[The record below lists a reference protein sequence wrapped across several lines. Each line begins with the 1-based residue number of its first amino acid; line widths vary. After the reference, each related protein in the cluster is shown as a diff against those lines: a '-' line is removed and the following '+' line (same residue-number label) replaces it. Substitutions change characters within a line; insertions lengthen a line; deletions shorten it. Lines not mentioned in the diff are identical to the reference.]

1 MQDSPAEKEH
11 FRLKKSEG
19 TAIFGRGRIPRQR
32 TREGGE
38 DFPMAQSKSVG
49 AAGGYNFGTFGG
61 VYTPALLTILG
72 LVMFMRTNFVLGS
85 AGLLHMLFLLACGAS
100 ISLAT
105 ALSIAAIATNTDVKG
120 GGAYYLISRV
130 LGPCF
135 GTSIGLT
142 LFVSQSLAIPFN
154 ILGASEALV
163 TQIPQMRTYFPLLN
177 LGLGG
182 ILAFLV
188 WKGADWAIR
197 AQYFIMA
204 VLGGSILVFLLGP
217 IGDFSLETLR
227 GNLAPAGGEV
237 SMISLFAIFFPAVTG
252 IMAGVNMSGDLKFPH
267 LAIPRGTFAAL
278 GTAVLLYLLQIVIAA
293 GCFPREEM
301 IRTPYRVLTSHALWG
316 LWFMVLAGVQAATLS
331 TALGWLLGA
340 PRVLQSL
347 GVDNVLPGI
356 VFFRKGNGSRNEP
369 RRAIL
374 VVIAIVAPILLWAG
388 FLGRNESD
396 IEHSPINLM
405 SELVSL
411 FFLFTYAIIN
421 IAAFVESHG
430 ANPSFRP
437 RFRFFHWSVAVYG
450 ALSCCIAAFLIDFWL
465 SAAALVVIAGLYLW
479 TRYRNLEM
487 GYGDARRGYV
497 YSRIRSNLLTLPMLP
512 LHPKN
517 WRPTIAILT
526 EEPETHG
533 DLVEYAMLM
542 SQHRGILSMI
552 QIMELKDRRDFGKLR
567 TNRLRELR
575 SLIRE
580 REWQVFPTVV
590 VAPEFDVALQIVL
603 QSHSLDPIRPN
614 IVMMGWPRQR
624 ERVQPFYSHLQMIVN
639 DFHRNVIV
647 LANASTR
654 FVPQSFDGGTI
665 DIWWQSQ
672 AGGSLIT
679 ILAYLVQLDRG
690 WRKSVLR
697 IFLMD
702 SKAEEKRIRYM
713 LDKAR
718 ISAEIVRIDPGAK
731 FHLML
736 PRFSFSAELIF
747 VEFKEYDTRDSRRQ
761 MVNHYLIERE
771 LQKMPPCF
779 LVVSNGEAD
788 LLA

>member
-1 MQDSPAEKEH
+1 MDN
-11 FRLKKSEG
+11 
-19 TAIFGRGRIPRQR
+19 
-32 TREGGE
+32 
-38 DFPMAQSKSVG
+38 SKSAG
-49 AAGGYNFGTFGG
+49 TAGGYNFGTFGG

-85 AGLLHMLFLLACGAS
+85 AGLVNMLIILAVGAS

-105 ALSIAAIATNTDVKG
+105 ALSIAAISTNTEVKG

-154 ILGASEALV
+154 ILGASESLV
-163 TQIPQMRTYFPLLN
+163 TQWPQLRPYFPLLN

-188 WKGADWAIR
+188 WKGADWAIK

-204 VLGGSILVFLLGP
+204 VLGVSILVFLLGP
-217 IGDFSLETLR
+217 IGSFSFENLR
-227 GNLAPAGGEV
+227 GNLAPAEGVV
-237 SMISLFAIFFPAVTG
+237 SMIPLFAIFFPAVTG
-252 IMAGVNMSGDLKFPH
+252 IMAGVNMSGDLKSPH
-267 LAIPRGTFAAL
+267 IAIPRGTLAAL
-278 GTAVLLYLLQIVIAA
+278 GTAVLLYLVQIVIAA

-301 IRTPYRVLTSHALWG
+301 IRTPYRILTSNALWG

-347 GVDNVLPGI
+347 GVDDVLPGI
-356 VFFRKGNGSRNEP
+356 GFFKQGVGPQNEP

-374 VVIAIVAPILLWAG
+374 VVMAIITPILLWAG
-388 FLGRNESD
+388 FLGQSESD

-437 RFRFFHWSVAVYG
+437 RFRFFHWTVAVYG
-450 ALSCCIAAFLIDFWL
+450 AAACCIAAFLIDLWL
-465 SAAALVVIAGLYLW
+465 SVAALVIIGGLYLW
-479 TRYRNLEM
+479 SRYRNLEM

-497 YSRIRSNLLTLPMLP
+497 YSRIRSNLLTLPRLP

-526 EEPETHG
+526 EEPETRG

-552 QIMELKDRRDFGKLR
+552 QIIELEDRHDFGKLR
-567 TNRLRELR
+567 TDRLRELR
-575 SLIRE
+575 GLIRE

-590 VAPEFDVALQIVL
+590 VAPEFDVALQTVL

-614 IVMMGWPRQR
+614 IIMMGWPHQR
-624 ERVQPFYSHLQMIVN
+624 ERVRPFYGHLQMIVN
-639 DFHRNVIV
+639 DFHRNAIV
-647 LANASTR
+647 LANASSS
-654 FVPQSFDGGTI
+654 FIPQRFDGGTI

-702 SKAEEKRIRYM
+702 SKAEEKRIRHV

-731 FHLML
+731 LHVML
-736 PRFSFSAELIF
+736 PRFSFNAELVFI
-747 VEFKEYDTRDSRRQ
+747 EFEEYDTREERRQ

-771 LQKMPPCF
+771 LKNMPPCF